1 MSISVLYFESLA
13 SMRETQWFMGSYISR
28 GTPTLIMTAKRTANA
43 ERSITFEHRTLP
55 SRDKC
60 SLTKLSTYGD
70 IGENHTMIPP
80 PPVMRTTPTT
90 SHDINLTTLDRT
102 LHGLSIPWGSSGA

>member
-28 GTPTLIMTAKRTANA
+28 GTPTLIMTATPTAYA
-43 ERSITFEHRTLP
+43 DRSITFEHRTFP
-55 SRDKC
+55 SRHKC
-60 SLTKLSTYGD
+60 SLTNSSTYGD
-70 IGENHTMIPP
+70 IGKNPTMIPP
-80 PPVMRTTPTT
+80 PTVLLTPPTT